1 MGLFY
6 DETEGIKSTKED
18 QEKDIEDKTV
28 VLDTAFKVYNTPLV
42 ICNFDLINLNPQKRE
57 R

>member
-6 DETEGIKSTKED
+6 DETEGIKSTNED